1 MTLRNYKGT
10 ASGSKYHSKKIKAP
24 DGEIFDSRKEYKRW
38 CDLTLLE
45 RAGEITNLQ
54 RQVPYLLIPEHRE
67 PDLIGPRGGRRKGRI
82 IERRLEYIADFTYE
96 ELLPDGSWVYVV
108 EDCKGMRTREYII
121 KRKLMLHVYNIR
133 LRET

>member
-54 RQVPYLLIPEHRE
+54 RQVPYLLLPEHRE